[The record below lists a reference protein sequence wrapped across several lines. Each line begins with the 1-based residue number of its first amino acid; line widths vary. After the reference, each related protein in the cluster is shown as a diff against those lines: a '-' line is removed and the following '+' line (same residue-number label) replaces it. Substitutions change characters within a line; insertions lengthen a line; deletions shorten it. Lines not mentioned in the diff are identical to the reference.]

1 MYIHAQRDVSDGL
14 VVVIGSARACCT
26 KGAWQDGRGG
36 RGAFLYKHD
45 GSSIENDDSSIEN
58 DDSSIENDDF
68 YDRFRRAECLLQGC
82 QRRCVYP
89 A

>member
-58 DDSSIENDDF
+58 DDSSIENDDSSLENHDVCDSAASP
-68 YDRFRRAECLLQGC
+68 YRE
-82 QRRCVYP
+82 P
-89 A
+89 SI